1 MREQQDL
8 LQISSVHRLDA
19 EAREEHLKGELMR
32 REQLSVQAQQV
43 DEADQNSLK
52 VSAAK
57 NRSPVNFLAVAPCI
71 ILSQD
76 RVAYLQQQ
84 LLKEE
89 ELTSATKS
97 RLEQAQIARVAA
109 EEELAKQEA
118 LFAEKQVACCSI
130 QTIIYPPRTAI
141 PAHVSRVA
149 GAHTRGGCVVD
160 AGALRSRQCQ
170 GCLERAAVCSFRAGG
185 FSFCVKCRMKVV
197 HPVFQETKRAKDAT
211 VSELEMQ
218 LSDLLARRYH
228 STVEALLFCRVCVA
242 LLFYRACVACAK
254 HVSKF

>member
-52 VSAAK
+52 VSAAN
-57 NRSPVNFLAVAPCI
+57 NRSPVNLLAVAPRI

-97 RLEQAQIARVAA
+97 RLEQAQISRVAA

-118 LFAEKQVACCSI
+118 LFAEKQVTCCSI
-130 QTIIYPPRTAI
+130 QTTIYPPPMSLVLQVRIQEAD
-141 PAHVSRVA
+141 ALL
-149 GAHTRGGCVVD
+149 TRGRSVQDSVK
-160 AGALRSRQCQ
+160 GALSELQS
-170 GCLERAAVCSFRAGG
+170 V
-185 FSFCVKCRMKVV
+185 
-197 HPVFQETKRAKDAT
+197 
-211 VSELEMQ
+211 VSELEVF
-218 LSDLLARRYH
+218 LTALR
-228 STVEALLFCRVCVA
+228 VE
-242 LLFYRACVACAK
+242 
-254 HVSKF
+254 

>member
-57 NRSPVNFLAVAPCI
+57 KHSLVIFFARASCI
-71 ILSQD
+71 TLSQD

-97 RLEQAQIARVAA
+97 RLEQAQISRVAA

-118 LFAEKQVACCSI
+118 LFAEKQVTCCSI
-130 QTIIYPPRTAI
+130 GTIIYPPSKALYS
-141 PAHVSRVA
+141 PLMPHVLQVRIQEA
-149 GAHTRGGCVVD
+149 DALLTRGRSVQDSVK
-160 AGALRSRQCQ
+160 GALSELQS
-170 GCLERAAVCSFRAGG
+170 V
-185 FSFCVKCRMKVV
+185 
-197 HPVFQETKRAKDAT
+197 
-211 VSELEMQ
+211 VSELEVF
-218 LSDLLARRYH
+218 SSAFVSNESY
-228 STVEALLFCRVCVA
+228 LLFSRKQSVPKM
-242 LLFYRACVACAK
+242 LL
-254 HVSKF
+254 

>member
-57 NRSPVNFLAVAPCI
+57 NHLPVNLLVIASCVT
-71 ILSQD
+71 LSQD

-97 RLEQAQIARVAA
+97 RLEQAQISRVAA

-118 LFAEKQVACCSI
+118 LFAEKQVTCYSI
-130 QTIIYPPRTAI
+130 HTTIYPPRTPFYSPLMSLVLQVRIQEAD
-141 PAHVSRVA
+141 ALL
-149 GAHTRGGCVVD
+149 TRGRSVQDSVK
-160 AGALRSRQCQ
+160 AALSELQS
-170 GCLERAAVCSFRAGG
+170 V
-185 FSFCVKCRMKVV
+185 
-197 HPVFQETKRAKDAT
+197 
-211 VSELEMQ
+211 VSELEVF
-218 LSDLLARRYH
+218 SPAF
-228 STVEALLFCRVCVA
+228 SVE
-242 LLFYRACVACAK
+242 
-254 HVSKF
+254 